1 MTERKGFPLLARLIS
16 GHICL
21 HASMAGMRLAAPLFA
36 LSEGYSAAAVG
47 LLLALFSLAQVFLAI
62 PMGRYAD
69 RHGLKRPIGWGVI
82 FACVGAAF
90 AGVYPHFIT
99 LCLAAVSLGGSSG
112 ISSIALQ
119 RYVGRSATDST
130 QLKQA
135 FSWLS
140 VGPAISNF
148 LGPVIAGVLIDYAG
162 IPFGGSAGD
171 ANGFRIAFLMTA
183 VLPLGTW
190 LFVRRVAELPPMVA
204 TQGSTTGNL
213 WRLLQNAPMRRLLV
227 VNWLL
232 SSCWDVHTFVVPIL
246 GHERGFSASVI
257 GTILGGFAVAA
268 VCVRLVMPML
278 ASHLREGVVVASA
291 MISTAVLFALY
302 PWMQSPWGM
311 GLCSILLGLALG
323 SVQPMIM
330 STLHQI
336 TPHALHGQAIA
347 LRLVTINLSSVLMP
361 ILFGTAGALI
371 GVSAVFWTAGALVG
385 LGARSALR
393 LNH

>member
-1 MTERKGFPLLARLIS
+1 MTGHNGYPLLARLIS

-21 HASMAGMRLAAPLFA
+21 HASMAGMRLAAPLYA
-36 LSEGYSAAAVG
+36 LNEGYSAMSVG
-47 LLLALFSLAQVFLAI
+47 VLLALFSLAQVFLAI

-82 FACVGAAF
+82 WASAGAASAAVF
-90 AGVYPHFIT
+90 PHFIT
-99 LCLAAVSLGGSSG
+99 LCVAAVCLGGSSG

-119 RYVGRSATDST
+119 RYVGRAARDAT

-140 VGPAISNF
+140 VGPALSNF
-148 LGPVIAGVLIDYAG
+148 LGPVFAGLLIDYASV
-162 IPFGGSAGD
+162 PFGGTSAD
-171 ANGFRIAFLMTA
+171 SIGFGAAFLFTA
-183 VLPLGTW
+183 LLPFGTW
-190 LFVRRVAELPPMVA
+190 LFVRGVAELPPLA
-204 TQGSTTGNL
+204 APAGSTAGNL
-213 WRLLQNAPMRRLLV
+213 WKLLKAAPMRRLLL

-246 GHERGFSASVI
+246 GHERGLSASVI

-268 VCVRLVMPML
+268 VCVRLIMPL
-278 ASHLREGVVVASA
+278 VASHLREGVVVACA
-291 MISTAVLFALY
+291 MASTAVLFSLY
-302 PWMQSPWGM
+302 PFMQSPWGM
-311 GLCSILLGLALG
+311 GICSILLGLALG
-323 SVQPMIM
+323 AVQPMIM

-336 TPHALHGQAIA
+336 TPHALHGQAIS

-361 ILFGTAGALI
+361 IFFGAAGTLV
-371 GVSAVFWTAGALVG
+371 GVSAIFWTAGALVG

-393 LNH
+393 LHH